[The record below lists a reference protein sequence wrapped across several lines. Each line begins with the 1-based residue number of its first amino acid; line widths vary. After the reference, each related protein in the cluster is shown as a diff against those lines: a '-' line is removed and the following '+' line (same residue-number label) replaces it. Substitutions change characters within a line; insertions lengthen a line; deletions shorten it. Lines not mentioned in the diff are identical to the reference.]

1 MIMTLSFRASC
12 AALALFAF
20 LAPRLAQAT
29 EDEVQIRALLKQM
42 SESVRSL
49 DYRGLFTYEQGGS
62 LSTLRVV
69 HSVRDGIEYE
79 RLQHLSGPEREVLR
93 QGQRV
98 DCLNPGDQL
107 LRGRF
112 EVFGKQF
119 EGLDAYYHF
128 YIRGEERVAG
138 RDVINIQ
145 VKPRDAFRY
154 GYSLAIDKLTGLPLK
169 SLLIDPK
176 MRVLERFQFVEL
188 ELGPSIGE
196 SEYQAVTSQ
205 HRVVGHELSPCNLVG
220 PNDSVGWRARWLPKG
235 FVFSGQHK
243 TDAGQDMYMYTDGLT
258 AFSVFVGVPNDSRQ
272 PDIKAQRGATIAYM
286 HNMVRNNSPYQVT
299 VVGEVPPNTA
309 QRVAYNMVPHQSLP
323 STLKP

>member
-1 MIMTLSFRASC
+1 MKLSFRASC
-12 AALALFAF
+12 TALALFAF
-20 LAPRLAQAT
+20 LAPRVAVAT
-29 EDEVQIRALLKQM
+29 EDQVQIKALLKQM

-49 DYRGLFTYEQGGS
+49 NYRGLFTYEHGGS

-98 DCLNPGDQL
+98 DCLTPGDQL

-112 EVFGKQF
+112 DVFGEQF
-119 EGLDAYYHF
+119 EGLDSYYHF

-138 RDVINIQ
+138 REVINIQ
-145 VKPRDAFRY
+145 VKPRDAYRY

-169 SLLIDPK
+169 SLLIDPN
-176 MRVLERFQFVEL
+176 MHVLERFQFVEL

-196 SEYQAVTSQ
+196 SDYQAVTSQ
-205 HRVVGHELSPCNLVG
+205 HRVVDHEISPCNLSR
-220 PNDSVGWRARWLPKG
+220 PNKSEGWRANWLPKG
-235 FVFSGQHK
+235 FVFSGQRK
-243 TDAGQDMYMYTDGLT
+243 TESGQDMFMYTDGLT
-258 AFSVFVGVPNDSRQ
+258 AFSVFVGVPIDSRQ

-286 HNMVRNNSPYQVT
+286 HNIVRNSQPYQVT

-309 QRVAYNMVPHQSLP
+309 QRVAYNMNLLQSSADTTTP
-323 STLKP
+323 